1 MHKLLSLVL
10 SASILFSSVT
20 PTLGGG
26 IPARRGRPVKARREA
41 SRRFSARKVL
51 AHVERTQSHFS
62 LREEMRSG
70 RTNNAATY
78 ILESSGSARTRLM
91 RREFVTLSLKSRG
104 FSKTL
109 RDEGISHYKIQLKD
123 INQYLRY
130 QDDQYFFLF
139 SFQAIR

>member
-26 IPARRGRPVKARREA
+26 APVRRGRPVKARREA

-51 AHVERTQSHFS
+51 ARVERAQSNFS
-62 LREEMRSG
+62 LREEMRGG

-78 ILESSGSARTRLM
+78 ILESSGSARTR
-91 RREFVTLSLKSRG
+91 
-104 FSKTL
+104 
-109 RDEGISHYKIQLKD
+109 
-123 INQYLRY
+123 
-130 QDDQYFFLF
+130 
-139 SFQAIR
+139 